1 MSQSAARAQRRHA
14 ARTPEMGLGGEV
26 TQQAVLDTRA
36 TMHRA
41 RGVEPSEILAVEHVE
56 VVGAGH
62 QVMLTLD
69 TPEGPRAFTLTN
81 LDRAW
86 AQRIY
91 DLAEDTQVGLHVVRH

>member
-1 MSQSAARAQRRHA
+1 
-14 ARTPEMGLGGEV
+14 
-26 TQQAVLDTRA
+26 
-36 TMHRA
+36 MHKA
-41 RGVEPSEILAVEHVE
+41 RGVEPSTILAVEHVQ

-81 LDRAW
+81 LDRSW

-91 DLAEDTQVGLHVVRH
+91 DLAGDTEVGLHVVRH